1 MKLPKKGKKIMVV
14 GLMIADKSI
23 LHNLI
28 PLLFIKLIT
37 LFWLCILWK
46 RLINWLVV
54 LVGV

>member
-1 MKLPKKGKKIMVV
+1 MKLPKKAKKIMVV

-37 LFWLCILWK
+37 LFWLCYFGK
-46 RLINWLVV
+46 D
-54 LVGV
+54 